1 MLFTAVAT
9 FNGVDGARIVAQQ
22 FPASPAK
29 TVVEG
34 AYYGRYVRSGH
45 LLYIQGDTL
54 FAAPFDVERL
64 ETSGAPVA
72 VVQGVRTLTESASSW
87 FDVSENGTLV
97 YVPGALTD
105 NDAPMVWLN
114 RDGALKR
121 LRAMPADWRNPQFSP
136 DGQRL
141 AFAVEERGQSDVWV
155 HELESGREWNLTL
168 DPAQDTSPIWSPDG
182 STIAFASSR
191 GDGQTLNLYWQA
203 ADGTGG
209 AQRLTPSPV
218 AQRPTSWHRSGK
230 YLAYHAEGEIAILP
244 VENTQTG
251 VKAGDSD
258 ALPSEEGRR
267 HVCRRER
274 HVLPRR
280 PVACLPIAGGWPDG
294 SLCASVSGSWRW
306 TVADI
311 HFRRSNSHVVATT
324 ARAVLPVPGQS
335 TNGCQNAFKGLHF
348 EQTRRSSGR
357 ANQFTHGQATAGSI
371 CTLTTSGSWSML
383 RTPPK
388 LRPVGRSSPGQQ
400 PL

>member
-1 MLFTAVAT
+1 MVRRVQPAPAEWPVDAGILGRRHPGADLDVARRRSRTSVAT
-9 FNGVDGARIVAQQ
+9 DTARRPVDALYRRRDLQWRGWRTDRC
-22 FPASPAK
+22 PAVPGQSG
-29 TVVEG
+29 EDCCRG

-209 AQRLTPSPV
+209 AQRLTEPRRTAADLV
-218 AQRPTSWHRSGK
+218 A
-230 YLAYHAEGEIAILP
+230 
-244 VENTQTG
+244 
-251 VKAGDSD
+251 
-258 ALPSEEGRR
+258 SERQISR
-267 HVCRRER
+267 
-274 HVLPRR
+274 LPR
-280 PVACLPIAGGWPDG
+280 
-294 SLCASVSGSWRW
+294 
-306 TVADI
+306 
-311 HFRRSNSHVVATT
+311 
-324 ARAVLPVPGQS
+324 
-335 TNGCQNAFKGLHF
+335 
-348 EQTRRSSGR
+348 
-357 ANQFTHGQATAGSI
+357 
-371 CTLTTSGSWSML
+371 
-383 RTPPK
+383 
-388 LRPVGRSSPGQQ
+388 
-400 PL
+400 